1 MPFIPGAAAHIALII
16 IIISIIKGYRKGLII
31 AIFSIIALIVGLA
44 AALKLSVVVAGYIGQ
59 AVKISDKWLPII
71 SFAVVFLIVV
81 LLVRLG
87 AKFIQKTVELAMLGW
102 ANRIGGILL
111 YVGLYILIFSVL
123 LFYADQMN
131 FIKPETKRESVTYS
145 YIQPWGP
152 KLMDGLGKIIPVFKG
167 MFQDLEDFFDNVSK
181 EVPPAN

>member
-1 MPFIPGAAAHIALII
+1 MILDIILGVILILA
-16 IIISIIKGYRKGLII
+16 IIKGYRQGLIV
-31 AIFSIIALIVGLA
+31 AFFSFIALIIGLA
-44 AALKLSVVVAGYIGQ
+44 AALKLSVVVAGYIGK
-59 AVKISDKWLPII
+59 AVNVSDKWLPIV

-102 ANRIGGILL
+102 VNRVGGILL
-111 YVGLYILIFSVL
+111 YAALYILIFSVL

-131 FIKPETKRESVTYS
+131 FIKPETKIGSATYS

-152 KLMDGLGKIIPVFKG
+152 KLMEGLGKIIPIFKG
-167 MFQDLEDFFDNVSK
+167 MFEDLEDFFDSVSK
-181 EVPPAN
+181 HVPPAN

>member
-1 MPFIPGAAAHIALII
+1 LG
-16 IIISIIKGYRKGLII
+16 GQT
-31 AIFSIIALIVGLA
+31 GLA
-44 AALKLSVVVAGYIGQ
+44 GFYYI
-59 AVKISDKWLPII
+59 SP
-71 SFAVVFLIVV
+71 
-81 LLVRLG
+81 
-87 AKFIQKTVELAMLGW
+87 
-102 ANRIGGILL
+102 
-111 YVGLYILIFSVL
+111 LYILIFSVL

-152 KLMDGLGKIIPVFKG
+152 KLMEGLGKIIPVFKG